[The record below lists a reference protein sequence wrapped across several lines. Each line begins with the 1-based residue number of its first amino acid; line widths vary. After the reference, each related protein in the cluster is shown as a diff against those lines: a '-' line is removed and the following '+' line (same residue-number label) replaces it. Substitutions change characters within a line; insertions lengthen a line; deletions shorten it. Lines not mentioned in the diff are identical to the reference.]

1 MVVLLLSALL
11 ATQQYFVGQQI
22 SPQWVFVK
30 DQLVWKSPPDA
41 IARYEYAEN
50 ADIAVFSPSGEFALI
65 SCVLY
70 RDVRTG
76 LISIVTNE
84 GYILRKG
91 TWHHQTPDAIAV
103 TSRIEYMS
111 SKVNEISVPT
121 STVEQAWTLYGKA
134 KGRIARALRPR
145 VNTKKE
151 LESPLFSPIGT
162 YIPLKK
168 LSNTESLSK
177 LLTFPI
183 SK

>member
-1 MVVLLLSALL
+1 MLVLLLSVFL
-11 ATQQYFVGQQI
+11 ATQQYVGGQQI
-22 SPQWVFVK
+22 SPHLVFVR
-30 DQLVWKSPPDA
+30 DQLVWKYPPDST
-41 IARYEYAEN
+41 ARYQYAET
-50 ADIAVFSPSGEFALI
+50 AHIAVFSSTGEFALL

-70 RDVRTG
+70 RDLSTG
-76 LISIVTNE
+76 SVSIVTNE

-91 TWHHQTPDAIAV
+91 TWHQQTRDAIAV

-111 SKVNEISVPT
+111 SKVNELSVPT

-134 KGRIARALRPR
+134 KGRIVRALRPR

-151 LESPLFSPIGT
+151 IESPLFSPPGK
-162 YIPLKK
+162 YIPLKN

-177 LLTFPI
+177 LLDFRI